1 MAIMIFASRSVA
13 GRRLADHLVER
24 GVEADC
30 VLGLPRG
37 GLIVAHEVAA
47 RLGRPLDALVVR
59 KIGHPRH
66 REFAVGSLAE
76 PDIVLLDEVNV
87 PVDPDELAE
96 VIEEEK
102 ERLREYRARFHRH
115 GPPDLKHQA
124 VLLVD
129 DGLATGATMA
139 ASVKAARQLGARRV
153 VAAAPVA
160 SDHAV
165 HRLRAVADAVEA
177 VLIDPDFVA
186 VGQYYESFPQTTDE
200 EVRRLLGL
208 RASAAGGDPESL

>member
-1 MAIMIFASRSVA
+1 MIFASRSVA
-13 GRRLADHLVER
+13 GRQLARHLVER

-37 GLIVAHEVAA
+37 GLIVAQEVAA

-76 PDIVLLDEVNV
+76 PDIVLLDEVTV

-102 ERLREYRARFHRH
+102 ARLREYRARFHRH
-115 GPPDLKHQA
+115 GPPEVQGKD

-139 ASVKAARQLGARRV
+139 AAIRAARQLGARRV

-165 HRLRAVADAVEA
+165 NRLLAVADQVEA
-177 VLIDPDFVA
+177 VLVDPDFVA

-200 EVRRLLGL
+200 EVQQLLGL
-208 RASAAGGDPESL
+208 RAPAEGRRPESL